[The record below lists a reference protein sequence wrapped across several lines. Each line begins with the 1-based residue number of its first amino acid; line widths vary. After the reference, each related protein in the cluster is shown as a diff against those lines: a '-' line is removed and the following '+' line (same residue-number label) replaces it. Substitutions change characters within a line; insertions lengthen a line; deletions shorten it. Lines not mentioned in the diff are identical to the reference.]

1 MNRDATKRLVSLD
14 LFRGLTIAAMIVVNN
29 LGSGREGTRFAPLV
43 HAEWHGCTLAD
54 LVFPFFVFI
63 VGVSVVFSLSKR
75 QAGGSLR
82 PVYQHIFTR
91 TLKIFFLGLV
101 GWFLCGWLFQAIC
114 PPEETEKSIWAI
126 FLSPPADSAA
136 YFYSLANLRIPGVL
150 QRLALVYLA
159 VALLV
164 LHSRWRTQAAVAGA
178 LLLFYWGLM
187 TLTGFSLEAGAD
199 LGSWLD
205 RAIFGHSHLYRQ
217 NWDPEGLLSTLPA
230 IATGLLG
237 ALTGHWLKSA
247 WDGRQK
253 FLGLLLGG
261 GLSLAVG
268 WLWGLSFPINKN
280 LWTSSYV
287 LYTAGCAL
295 LLLAAV
301 TGSSTSSGCR
311 RPGPNRSSGW
321 APGPCSP
328 IAARR
333 SCSWPCIPLYRRPV
347 GAHQPPDRHPPR
359 PFRGALGYYRRN
371 DLARPALALAPLGAG
386 LPLLLDLAGRPGAP
400 KAALSSSLPPKGH
413 PEKGAHPPGQ
423 LLRRR
428 AQRRRRPG
436 RLTTVVF
443 SG

>member
-1 MNRDATKRLVSLD
+1 MNQDASNKRLVSLD

-43 HAEWHGCTLAD
+43 HAQWHGCTLAD

-63 VGVSVVFSLSKR
+63 VGVSTVFSLSKR

-82 PVYQHIFTR
+82 PVYQHIATR
-91 TLKIFFLGLV
+91 TLKIFLLGLL

-114 PPEETEKSIWAI
+114 PPEETEKSIWSI
-126 FLSPPADSAA
+126 FLSPPADTGA

-164 LHSRWRTQAAVAGA
+164 LHSRWRTQTAVAGA
-178 LLLFYWGLM
+178 LLLLYWGLM

-205 RAIFGHSHLYRQ
+205 RVIFGHNHLYGQ

-247 WDGRQK
+247 WDGRRK
-253 FLGLLLGG
+253 LRGLLLGG
-261 GLSLAVG
+261 GLSLAAG
-268 WLWGLSFPINKN
+268 WIWGLYFPINKN

-287 LYTAGCAL
+287 LFAAGCAL

-301 TGSSTSSGCR
+301 YWLIDLKRVPAPWAQPLIWLGTRPLLAYCGSQIMFLALYTLYIGNPWEHTNLMTLIHNAIFGEHWDIIGETAWRDPRWPSLLWALVCLSFWTLLV
-311 RPGPNRSSGW
+311 GP
-321 APGPCSP
+321 
-328 IAARR
+328 
-333 SCSWPCIPLYRRPV
+333 V
-347 GAHQPPDRHPPR
+347 HQKLLALQAPR
-359 PFRGALGYYRRN
+359 PTAPRKKALMPQIN
-371 DLARPALALAPLGAG
+371 
-386 LPLLLDLAGRPGAP
+386 
-400 KAALSSSLPPKGH
+400 
-413 PEKGAHPPGQ
+413 
-423 LLRRR
+423 
-428 AQRRRRPG
+428 
-436 RLTTVVF
+436 F
-443 SG
+443 

>member
-1 MNRDATKRLVSLD
+1 MNQDAKKRLVSLD

-82 PVYQHIFTR
+82 PVYQHICTR
-91 TLKIFFLGLV
+91 TLKIFVLGLV
-101 GWFLCGWLFQAIC
+101 GWFLCGWLFQSLC

-178 LLLFYWGLM
+178 LLLLYWGLM

-199 LGSWLD
+199 LGSYLD
-205 RAIFGHSHLYRQ
+205 RGIFGHSHLYRQ

-268 WLWGLSFPINKN
+268 TLWGLSFPINKN

-301 TGSSTSSGCR
+301 YWLIDLKRVPAPWARPLILLGTRPLLAYCGSQVMFLALYHLYIGGPWEHTNLLTLIHHALFGEHWDIIGETAWRDPRWPSLLWALVCLSFWTLLVGPVHQKLLSLRAS
-311 RPGPNRSSGW
+311 RPR
-321 APGPCSP
+321 
-328 IAARR
+328 
-333 SCSWPCIPLYRRPV
+333 
-347 GAHQPPDRHPPR
+347 PPR
-359 PFRGALGYYRRN
+359 KKALIPQVN
-371 DLARPALALAPLGAG
+371 
-386 LPLLLDLAGRPGAP
+386 
-400 KAALSSSLPPKGH
+400 
-413 PEKGAHPPGQ
+413 
-423 LLRRR
+423 
-428 AQRRRRPG
+428 
-436 RLTTVVF
+436 F
-443 SG
+443 

>member
-1 MNRDATKRLVSLD
+1 MNQEASKRLVSLD

-29 LGSGREGTRFAPLV
+29 LGSPGRGAFAPLV

-82 PVYQHIFTR
+82 PVYQHIASR
-91 TLKIFFLGLV
+91 TLKIFFLGLL

-164 LHSRWRTQAAVAGA
+164 LHSGWRVQAAVAGA
-178 LLLFYWGLM
+178 LLLLYWGLM
-187 TLTGFSLEAGAD
+187 TLTGFSLEAGED
-199 LGSWLD
+199 LGAWLD
-205 RAIFGHSHLYRQ
+205 RVIFGHSHLYMQ

-237 ALTGHWLKSA
+237 ALTGHWLRSARNGRRNSWDSSWAAASA
-247 WDGRQK
+247 WPGGR
-253 FLGLLLGG
+253 
-261 GLSLAVG
+261 
-268 WLWGLSFPINKN
+268 LWGLSFPINKN

-287 LYTAGCAL
+287 LYSVGLAL
-295 LLLAAV
+295 LILAAV
-301 TGSSTSSGCR
+301 YWLIDLKRVQAPWAQPLIWLGTKPLQAYCGSQIMFLALYTLYIGNPWEHTNLMTTIQHALFGEHWDIIGETAWLDPRWPSLFWALACLSFWTLLV
-311 RPGPNRSSGW
+311 GPVHQKLLSLQASLHL
-321 APGPCSP
+321 APGKKALIPKINSWDAEH
-328 IAARR
+328 IAAG
-333 SCSWPCIPLYRRPV
+333 Y
-347 GAHQPPDRHPPR
+347 
-359 PFRGALGYYRRN
+359 LG
-371 DLARPALALAPLGAG
+371 G
-386 LPLLLDLAGRPGAP
+386 
-400 KAALSSSLPPKGH
+400 
-413 PEKGAHPPGQ
+413 
-423 LLRRR
+423 
-428 AQRRRRPG
+428 
-436 RLTTVVF
+436 
-443 SG
+443 

>member
-1 MNRDATKRLVSLD
+1 MMNQDASRRLVSLD

-29 LGSGREGTRFAPLV
+29 LGSGREGAHFAPLV

-63 VGVSVVFSLSKR
+63 VGVSAVFSLTKR

-82 PVYQHIFTR
+82 PVYQHICTR

-101 GWFLCGWLFQAIC
+101 GWFLCGWLFQSLC

-178 LLLFYWGLM
+178 LLLLYWGLM
-187 TLTGFSLEAGAD
+187 TLTGFSLEAGED
-199 LGSWLD
+199 LGAWLD
-205 RAIFGHSHLYRQ
+205 RAVFGQAHLYMQ
-217 NWDPEGLLSTLPA
+217 DWDPEGLLSTLPA

-247 WDGRQK
+247 WNDRRK
-253 FLGLLLGG
+253 FLGLFLGG
-261 GLSLAVG
+261 GLSLAAG
-268 WLWGLSFPINKN
+268 WLWGFSFPLNKN

-287 LYTAGCAL
+287 LYAAGFAL
-295 LLLAAV
+295 LLLAAIYWLIDLRKV
-301 TGSSTSSGCR
+301 QAPWAKPFIWLGTRPLLAYCGSQIGFMALYYLYIGTPWEHTNLLTASQHALFGENWDILGLTNWRDPRWPSLLWALACLSFWTLLVGPVHQKLRSLRTSR
-311 RPGPNRSSGW
+311 Q
-321 APGPCSP
+321 
-328 IAARR
+328 
-333 SCSWPCIPLYRRPV
+333 L
-347 GAHQPPDRHPPR
+347 
-359 PFRGALGYYRRN
+359 PFRKKVLIPKTNSWDAEKIATGYLG
-371 DLARPALALAPLGAG
+371 G
-386 LPLLLDLAGRPGAP
+386 
-400 KAALSSSLPPKGH
+400 
-413 PEKGAHPPGQ
+413 
-423 LLRRR
+423 
-428 AQRRRRPG
+428 
-436 RLTTVVF
+436 
-443 SG
+443 